1 MTQATDLDRITELEI
16 EVEQLR
22 TALQSRI
29 IIEQA
34 KGMLIERLDL
44 PEDEI
49 FELIRSA
56 ARRSQMKIHE
66 LSAEILRSRVTPE
79 YIEHQI
85 AHLKPKNP

>member
-22 TALQSRI
+22 TALQSRM

-79 YIEHQI
+79 YIERQI